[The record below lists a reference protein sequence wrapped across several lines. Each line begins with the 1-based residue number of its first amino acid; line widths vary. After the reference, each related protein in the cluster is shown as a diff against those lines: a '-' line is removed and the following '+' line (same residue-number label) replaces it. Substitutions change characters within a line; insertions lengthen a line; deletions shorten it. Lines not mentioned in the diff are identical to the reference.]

1 MLVADEIG
9 SIVALMDSKQ
19 SKKFVA
25 DLTAIIQRGRSV
37 GVSVIASTQDPSTDT
52 LPQRIRQQF
61 ATKVLLDLQTLTF
74 KEWHSEKLQ
83 RLETLKI
90 SEGSILATD

>member
-1 MLVADEIG
+1 M
-9 SIVALMDSKQ
+9 
-19 SKKFVA
+19 
-25 DLTAIIQRGRSV
+25 

-52 LPQRIRQQF
+52 LPQRTSAVCYQGSP
-61 ATKVLLDLQTLTF
+61 LDLQTLTF

>member
-1 MLVADEIG
+1 M
-9 SIVALMDSKQ
+9 
-19 SKKFVA
+19 A

-61 ATKVLLDLQTLTF
+61 ASKVLLDLQTLTF
-74 KEWHSEKLQ
+74 NEWHLEKLQ

>member
-25 DLTAIIQRGRSV
+25 DLTAIIQGRSV

-52 LPQRIRQQF
+52 LRRIRQQF
-61 ATKVLLDLQTLTF
+61 ASKVLLGSANSDI
-74 KEWHSEKLQ
+74 Q
-83 RLETLKI
+83 RMAFGEVATAGNV
-90 SEGSILATD
+90 EDFRGSILATD

>member
-1 MLVADEIG
+1 M
-9 SIVALMDSKQ
+9 
-19 SKKFVA
+19 
-25 DLTAIIQRGRSV
+25 

-61 ATKVLLDLQTLTF
+61 ATKVLLGSANSDIQ
-74 KEWHSEKLQ
+74 KWHSEKLQ

>member
-1 MLVADEIG
+1 M
-9 SIVALMDSKQ
+9 
-19 SKKFVA
+19 
-25 DLTAIIQRGRSV
+25 